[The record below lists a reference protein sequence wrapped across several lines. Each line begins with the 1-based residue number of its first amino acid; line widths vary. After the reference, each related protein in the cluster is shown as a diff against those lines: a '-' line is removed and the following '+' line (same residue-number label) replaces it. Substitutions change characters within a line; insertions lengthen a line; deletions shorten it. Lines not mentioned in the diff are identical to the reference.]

1 MLCEKYMSKD
11 VTLRQMRYVVEAAQA
26 GQFSMAA
33 ATEHVSQSEISNSV
47 LVLEET
53 LRTRLF
59 ERMPPRCNVGCAG
72 LGAPAVP
79 DTCLR

>member
-1 MLCEKYMSKD
+1 MSKD
-11 VTLRQMRYVVEAAQA
+11 VTLRQMRYVVAAAQA

-33 ATEHVSQSEISNSV
+33 GTEHVSQSTITNSL

-53 LRTRLF
+53 LRSRLF
-59 ERMPPRCNVGCAG
+59 ERMPPGCNAGCDG
-72 LGAPAVP
+72 LGTPAVS